1 MHGRNNSKRG
11 LIQSL
16 QKNAMQLAGEA
27 LKQHWRY
34 IKIVGEAT
42 YQAVDDMACVL
53 LPLRY
58 SQQLICSK
66 KFICPY
72 DVVSIILV
80 STTTSRKKLT
90 TVGR

>member
-53 LPLRY
+53 
-58 SQQLICSK
+58 
-66 KFICPY
+66 FH
-72 DVVSIILV
+72 
-80 STTTSRKKLT
+80 
-90 TVGR
+90 

>member
-1 MHGRNNSKRG
+1 MGGIIVREDLFSLSK
-11 LIQSL
+11 
-16 QKNAMQLAGEA
+16 KNAMQLAGEA
-27 LKQHWRY
+27 LKTALEIH
-34 IKIVGEAT
+34 KIVGEAT

-66 KFICPY
+66 QFICPY